1 MKQLSDINWIVI
13 EGVAKSV
20 FPTECKM
27 VTDIQLKNMENRIS
41 EGLSPVVP
49 DRIPGGVHS
58 EFVGAMQIV
67 GNILQIIAIIQAYY
81 IYKQQQKQRIDCQG
95 FLDNLKNEA
104 EAIHFYTKELNE
116 EIKRTIEK
124 EFDSIISKI
133 DIICKNR
140 EE

>member
-20 FPTECKM
+20 FPIECKM

-41 EGLSPVVP
+41 DGLPPVVP
-49 DRIPGGVHS
+49 DRIEGGVHS

-81 IYKQQQKQRIDCQG
+81 IYKQQKQRIDYQG
-95 FLDNLKNEA
+95 FLDDLKNEA